1 MLKKSDGKIIL
12 LEWKKYIL
20 QKYFLLN
27 TKLFWLNKNVFWYH
41 EKNSDIEKM
50 CFIE

>member
-27 TKLFWLNKNVFWYH
+27 TNYFDWIKMYF
-41 EKNSDIEKM
+41 DITKK
-50 CFIE
+50 IVI